1 MNWQK
6 IAIILII
13 WAQMCL
19 MFGVLLN
26 QISFEKFISIQISI
40 IMLLIPSPIHDRDN

>member
-6 IAIILII
+6 VAVFLIV
-13 WAQMCL
+13 WAQTCL

-26 QISFEKFISIQISI
+26 QINFEKFISIQISI
-40 IMLLIPSPIHDRDN
+40 IMLLVPSPIHDKDN